1 MQEGEDRKT
10 RVALGEQLVDPGGEQ
25 LVGQGVCGLLA
36 LGPPAVKDRSDA
48 PRVGGRCLNIR

>member
-10 RVALGEQLVDPGGEQ
+10 RVALGEQLVD
-25 LVGQGVCGLLA
+25 QGVCGLLA

-48 PRVGGRCLNIR
+48 PRVGGRRVNIR